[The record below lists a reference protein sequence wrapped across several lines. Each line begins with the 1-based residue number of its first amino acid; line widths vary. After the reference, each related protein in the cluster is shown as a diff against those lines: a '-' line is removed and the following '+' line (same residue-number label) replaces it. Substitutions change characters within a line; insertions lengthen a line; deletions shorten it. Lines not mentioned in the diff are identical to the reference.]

1 LKHFLLP
8 TNRWFPRRKG
18 KYEILEIET
27 KQVDVNAKNKYCETA
42 LMNAAF
48 WGHKE
53 NVALLIDEGA
63 DINAKTKSGET
74 ALEFAAFSYHKDVV
88 ELLKFHGAKE

>member
-1 LKHFLLP
+1 
-8 TNRWFPRRKG
+8 
-18 KYEILEIET
+18 
-27 KQVDVNAKNKYCETA
+27 
-42 LMNAAF
+42 MNAAF

>member
-1 LKHFLLP
+1 
-8 TNRWFPRRKG
+8 
-18 KYEILEIET
+18 
-27 KQVDVNAKNKYCETA
+27 
-42 LMNAAF
+42 MNAAL

-63 DINAKTKSGET
+63 DINAKTTSGET